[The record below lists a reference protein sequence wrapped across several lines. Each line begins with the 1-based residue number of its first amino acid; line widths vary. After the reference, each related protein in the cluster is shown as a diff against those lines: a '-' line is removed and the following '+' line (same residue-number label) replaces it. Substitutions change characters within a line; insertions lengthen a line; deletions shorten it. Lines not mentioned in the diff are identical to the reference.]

1 MNNIFTNKKLAASF
15 SVISNLTLII
25 LKLVTGFIS
34 GSVSI
39 ISEAIHSGSDFLAS
53 VIAFFAIQ
61 KSEQPADRDHQFG
74 HGKYEDAAGFVEG
87 SLIILASLYIIYEA
101 GKKLAG
107 VSEPMNNSYLGIAV
121 MMFSVLTNIFVST
134 YLFKVAKETDS
145 IALYS
150 DAEHLRTDVYSS
162 LTVFLGLIIIHF
174 TGLHIIDSIIAII
187 VAMIIMHAGY
197 KICKTTMNDLL
208 DGSLPDKDINEI
220 KNIIKNHA
228 EHGISSIKEIRTRKS
243 GKDKDIII
251 ILLVNGNLTV
261 SFVHNLCDKL
271 ENEIEKALG
280 NTKVTIHIE
289 PKNEETKQSVSCKK
303 HHI

>member
-1 MNNIFTNKKLAASF
+1 MNSIFTNKKLAASF

-220 KNIIKNHA
+220 KNIIRNHA

-243 GKDKDIII
+243 GKDKDIVI

-289 PKNEETKQSVSCKK
+289 PKNEETKPSVSCKK

>member
-220 KNIIKNHA
+220 KNIIRNHA